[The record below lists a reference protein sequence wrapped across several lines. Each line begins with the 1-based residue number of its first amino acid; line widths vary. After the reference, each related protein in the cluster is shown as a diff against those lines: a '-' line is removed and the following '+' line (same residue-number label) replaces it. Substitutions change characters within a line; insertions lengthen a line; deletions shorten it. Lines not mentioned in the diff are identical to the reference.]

1 MFDRKHVVLDVFPFQ
16 KQLDTVCTDG
26 NNLSFFSPMELNY
39 KYTGH
44 AVRCS
49 QLLASHYSD
58 SINKLPYTF
67 LL

>member
-49 QLLASHYSD
+49 QLLASHYS
-58 SINKLPYTF
+58 
-67 LL
+67 